1 MKKAIVFGSIN
12 MDLVAR
18 SPRLP
23 VTGETVLGRDFF
35 TAPGGK
41 GANQAVAAARLGIPT
56 QLVGRVGDDNFGRSA
71 LTNLQTF
78 GVQTDRILV
87 DETAHTGVAI
97 IAVDDTGQNHIIVVP
112 GANGCVNETD
122 VENLINLL
130 DNAAVLLLQFEIP
143 LTAVLS
149 AAKAA
154 QSAGVRVILDPAPAQ
169 VDVPDELYPLV
180 DIITPNEIE
189 AGQLVGFPVNNFETA
204 AKAASVLRQKGVGT
218 AIVKLGAQGVCCATA
233 ESTFFVPA
241 FPVQAVDTVAAGD
254 AFNGGLAAALA
265 EGRTLRE
272 AVVWGAAA
280 GAISTTKP
288 GAMSS
293 MCDRATFDTF
303 LIKELRTGEF

>member
-1 MKKAIVFGSIN
+1 

-23 VTGETVLGRDFF
+23 VPGETVLGRDFF

-56 QLVGRVGDDNFGRSA
+56 QLVGRVGNDNFGRSA

-112 GANGCVNETD
+112 GANGRVNETD

-154 QSAGVRVILDPAPAQ
+154 QNAGVRVILDPAPAQ

-241 FPVQAVDTVAAGD
+241 FPVQAVDTVGAGD

-265 EGRTLRE
+265 EGQTLHE

-280 GAISTTKP
+280 GAISTTKS

-303 LIKELRTGEF
+303 LIKEWRTGEF